1 MRRWC
6 LWSAQRDNQ
15 TLPSDQTNH
24 SDSRSAIRAVIL
36 DYGDVISQSP
46 DPAAIAAMG
55 AMFGLA
61 DDRFRQL
68 YGALRH
74 DYDRGDIS
82 AHQYWTEMAR
92 AAGAEIS
99 ASQVEHLREIDLAMW
114 SRLNQSVL
122 RWAGRLRSTGIKT
135 AVLSNMHDDMVQ
147 KIRKDPKWAETF
159 DCLTLSSAV
168 HMAKP
173 DAGIFTY
180 CLECLNVAPHG
191 ALFVDDR
198 EANVQ
203 AAQAMG
209 IRGIVAAS
217 PRQLRAQLEAIGFTP
232 LPESAETV

>member
-1 MRRWC
+1 
-6 LWSAQRDNQ
+6 
-15 TLPSDQTNH
+15 
-24 SDSRSAIRAVIL
+24 
-36 DYGDVISQSP
+36 
-46 DPAAIAAMG
+46 
-55 AMFGLA
+55 
-61 DDRFRQL
+61 
-68 YGALRH
+68 
-74 DYDRGDIS
+74 
-82 AHQYWTEMAR
+82 
-92 AAGAEIS
+92 
-99 ASQVEHLREIDLAMW
+99 MW

>member
-1 MRRWC
+1 
-6 LWSAQRDNQ
+6 
-15 TLPSDQTNH
+15 
-24 SDSRSAIRAVIL
+24 
-36 DYGDVISQSP
+36 
-46 DPAAIAAMG
+46 
-55 AMFGLA
+55 
-61 DDRFRQL
+61 
-68 YGALRH
+68 
-74 DYDRGDIS
+74 
-82 AHQYWTEMAR
+82 
-92 AAGAEIS
+92 
-99 ASQVEHLREIDLAMW
+99 
-114 SRLNQSVL
+114 
-122 RWAGRLRSTGIKT
+122 
-135 AVLSNMHDDMVQ
+135 MHDDMVQ